1 MFHKKA
7 FAVIFSIL
15 IFSAKNILA
24 AETSQENVKEEK
36 SLLQANAQIAMSTQ
50 NYIVTAGDTYS
61 LSFYSG
67 NTAVSYT
74 ITVDPT
80 YKIRIA
86 NLGSISCSGM
96 TYLSLKQEIEN
107 LVTIQYPLS
116 IISFVML
123 QPSVFKVTVKGEVNS
138 VRELDV
144 WALTRL
150 SDILNSAGLTEFS
163 STRNIKITDSKGK
176 TKVYDLFKASRFG
189 DFSENPYLRPGD
201 TIQFARTER
210 KVSVFGS
217 VERSGTYEL
226 LKNEN
231 LSELIEI
238 YAGGTTKTANLSEIR
253 LVRLNSTDEK
263 IRQITYLSKT
273 DLENNYPLADKD
285 SVYIQDWSES
295 QPFIEVKG
303 IIKNPANSEDSSDT
317 YKNSD
322 SVYITKIIFYAD
334 ENYSS
339 FIRRNK
345 NMFTLFSN
353 LKNAY
358 VQRGNETFIVEA
370 DKIIENPDYQ
380 SPFLVEKND
389 ELIVP
394 YKPFFDENSYGLNF
408 PFQQ

>member
-7 FAVIFSIL
+7 FPILFSLL
-15 IFSAKNILA
+15 IFSSKNILA
-24 AETSQENVKEEK
+24 LETPQENVKEEK

-67 NTAVSYT
+67 STAVSYT

-86 NLGSISCSGM
+86 NLAAISCSGM

-138 VRELDV
+138 VHELDA

-176 TKVYDLFKASRFG
+176 TKAYDLFKASRFG

-201 TIQFARTER
+201 TIHFGRTER
-210 KVSVFGS
+210 KVSVSGS

-231 LSELIEI
+231 LSELIGI

-253 LVRLNSTDEK
+253 LVRLNSSDEK

-273 DLENNYPLADKD
+273 DIENNYPLADKD

-295 QPFIEVKG
+295 QPFIKVKG
-303 IIKNPANSEDSSDT
+303 IIKNPANKENSADSYGKT
-317 YKNSD
+317 D
-322 SVYITKIIFYAD
+322 SVYITKIIFYVD

-345 NMFTLFSN
+345 KMFTLFSN

-358 VQRGNETFIVEA
+358 VQRGNEAFIVEA

-389 ELIVP
+389 ELIIP
-394 YKPFFDENSYGLNF
+394 YKTFFDENSYGLNF